1 MRERPVTPLPGGPA
15 DWPAPPWVRT
25 WSTRRGL
32 DLGLQGSTAP
42 ELVHQH
48 RQRLART
55 LGIQPWWLTQVHGV
69 EVRTDRDEREEG
81 ADAAVTRQTGIGCL
95 VLTADCLPV
104 LFCHEREPVV
114 GAAHAG
120 WRGLAAGVLEH
131 TLQAMAVDPAGV
143 LAWLG
148 PAIGPQAFE
157 VGAEVRAHF
166 LRSQPEAGEAFRPGQ
181 EGRWWADLPALARLR
196 LARLGVTRI
205 YGGGHCTVREN
216 ELFYSYRKEGPG
228 AGRMG
233 HVVWMAE
240 QL

>member
-1 MRERPVTPLPGGPA
+1 MCEGSKALLPGGPV
-15 DWPAPPWVRT
+15 DWPAPSWVRT

-32 DLGLQGSTAP
+32 DLGLQGATAP
-42 ELVHQH
+42 EQVNQH
-48 RQRLART
+48 RQTLART
-55 LGIQPWWLTQVHGV
+55 LQIQPWWLTQVHGV
-69 EVRTDRDEREEG
+69 GVKTDQKEMEEG
-81 ADAAVTRQTGIGCL
+81 ADASVTRRTGVGCI

-120 WRGLAAGVLEH
+120 WRGLAAGVLEN
-131 TLQAMAVDPAGV
+131 TLQAMAVNPEGILV
-143 LAWLG
+143 WLG

-157 VGAEVRAHF
+157 VGSEVRAHF
-166 LRSQPEAGEAFRPGQ
+166 LDAQPESGEAFRSGQ
-181 EGRWWADLPALARLR
+181 GGRWWADLHALARLR

-216 ELFYSYRKEGPG
+216 EAFYSYRREGLR

-233 HVVWMAE
+233 HVIWMAE
-240 QL
+240 P